1 MVQAPGGGGGGS
13 STPPDPNSYPV
24 ATWRVSADPSE
35 TSGLKWKQV
44 KDYLDGTNAGQ
55 VANAGN
61 AHNQASISLANLAS
75 RMVTHAQ
82 LLSENWG
89 GQSATQAIGQLK
101 DLHAAATN
109 AADANW
115 QVGNVLSW
123 YGNEIL
129 PWYVQNAPHPGTL
142 GSWWE
147 DVGGDDTAADTAAQ
161 QHLARLNDRIVQA
174 SNAYPAAVQMKLPP
188 PGTNNQGY
196 GGGGS
201 GGGAGAGGGA
211 GGIPGGGVP
220 GGHVPGMPGGPG
232 SGVPGGHVP
241 GMPRGGGPGG
251 GIPGG
256 GIPGGGGPGGGIP
269 GGGIPGGGP
278 GSLSGYHPPSVPG
291 GGFGGPGGGI
301 PGGGLAGGPG
311 GGGLGGGGL
320 GGGLGGLP
328 LSGGG
333 ALGGGLDG
341 AGAGVDGA
349 AGSGLAAEQAA
360 AREAA
365 AADGMAGRGGM
376 MTPMM
381 GGAGGGQGG
390 KERERQTWLTEDEDF
405 WGAGEG
411 DVAPPVIG

>member
-24 ATWRVSADPSE
+24 ASWRVSADPSE
-35 TSGLKWKQV
+35 TNGLKWKQV

-61 AHNQASISLANLAS
+61 AHNQASISLANLAG

-89 GQSATQAIGQLK
+89 GQSATQAIGQLQ
-101 DLHAAATN
+101 DLHGAATN
-109 AADANW
+109 AANANW

-142 GSWWE
+142 GSLWE

-188 PGTNNQGY
+188 STNSQGY

-211 GGIPGGGVP
+211 GGIPGGGIPGGGVP

-232 SGVPGGHVP
+232 GGIPGGHVP
-241 GMPRGGGPGG
+241 GMPGSGGPGGGGPGG

-256 GIPGGGGPGGGIP
+256 GIPGGGIP
-269 GGGIPGGGP
+269 GGGVPGGGP

-291 GGFGGPGGGI
+291 GGFGGPGGGV
-301 PGGGLAGGPG
+301 PGGGLSGGPG

-320 GGGLGGLP
+320 GGLP
-328 LSGGG
+328 LSGGE

-341 AGAGVDGA
+341 AGAGAG

-405 WGAGEG
+405 WGANEG
-411 DVAPPVIG
+411 DAAPPVIG